1 MVSNSLVSSKPEEII
16 TFSEN
21 GLASLAFLS
30 LMRKDLRVTSDSSLL
45 ASYVQYFG
53 QTPRCSSIRS
63 LGTGFSPISK
73 WKISLD
79 YMMRF

>member
-53 QTPRCSSIRS
+53 LNFQDVPASAA
-63 LGTGFSPISK
+63 LAPDFLPFQNG
-73 WKISLD
+73 
-79 YMMRF
+79 RFHLII